1 MKIAKS
7 EVNTRF
13 RFSKERIAALAI
25 PKDGPATHYDTDVK
39 QLGLRIQPSGKAQ
52 FFVLKKVAGRTYR
65 KTLGDRDHLQLEAA
79 RKHAHKLLATV
90 ADWLAGDRSTMC
102 PMLRPLDET
111 AVTFGDAFEAYL
123 RSPRPRVTNKA
134 KADERARYLMDNYLS
149 TIANRPV
156 AELTPTVI
164 AALHQ
169 KLTKDRGPIL
179 ANRAHEIIR
188 ATFNHSIAKGTWTSV
203 NPAKGATR
211 NPQEARA
218 RILEP
223 DELQPFIDALQSEEN
238 RNASEFFALLLACG
252 VRKSNLYSCEWSE
265 ISFPMKS
272 WTIPAHKS
280 KNGKAM
286 VLPLKQEAVELFRM
300 RRARQAK
307 DEQAKNEHYVFP
319 TRHDAESGHVE
330 DYKRQFARIKKAA
343 GIKNFTIHDIRRT
356 FVALMV
362 SSGKASMPVI
372 SSAAGHASLDSM
384 KPYARFSKGAVASA
398 LEAGDEEMKKQIAE
412 AEKERKLLSA

>member
-1 MKIAKS
+1 MIAKS
-7 EVNTRF
+7 EVRTRF
-13 RFSKERIAALAI
+13 RFSKERIAALPI
-25 PKDGPATHYDTDVK
+25 PTDGPVTHYDTDVK

-52 FFVLKKVAGRTYR
+52 FFVLKKVCGRTYR
-65 KTLGDRDHLQLEAA
+65 KTLGDRDHLKLEAA
-79 RKHAHKLLATV
+79 RKHAHKLLGSV
-90 ADWLAGDRSTMC
+90 ADWLAGDRSTLC
-102 PMLRPLDET
+102 PMLRPLDAA
-111 AVTFGDAFEAYL
+111 AVTFGDSFEAYL
-123 RSPRPRVTNKA
+123 RSPRSRVTNKE
-134 KADERARYLMDNYLS
+134 KADKRARYLMDNYLS

-169 KLTKDRGPIL
+169 KLTKDRGPVL

-188 ATFNHSIAKGTWTSV
+188 AVFNHAIAKGTWNSV

-238 RNASEFFALLLACG
+238 RNAAEFFALLLACG

-265 ISFPMKS
+265 ISFPMKN
-272 WTIPAHKS
+272 WTIPAAKS
-280 KNGKAM
+280 KNGKTM
-286 VLPLKQEAVELFRM
+286 VLPLKAEAIELFKM
-300 RRARQAK
+300 RRARQAR
-307 DEQAKNEHYVFP
+307 DERYVFP
-319 TRHDAESGHVE
+319 TKSSSESGHVE

-343 GIKNFTIHDIRRT
+343 GIKNFTMHDIRRT
-356 FVALMV
+356 FVSLMV

-372 SSAAGHASLDSM
+372 SSAAGHASLHSM
-384 KPYARFSKGAVASA
+384 TPYARFAKGAVASA
-398 LEAGDEEMKKQIAE
+398 LDAGTEEMKKQIAE